1 MSCAP
6 RTEVESAIDTNSVM
20 KYANKCTA
28 QLDDLIDLVRGKLTK
43 LQRSSIGAMVVLDV
57 HARDMTVNLAEEGIS
72 SNLDFSWLAQLRY
85 YMQDDR
91 VACKMITACLM
102 YGYEY
107 LGVSSRLVVTPLTDR
122 AYRTLMGAMQM
133 KLGGAPEGPAGTGKT
148 ETTKDLA
155 KALANYCVVFNCS
168 DGLDYLAMG
177 KFFKG
182 VVSCGAW
189 ACFDE
194 FNRIDL
200 EVLSVVAQQIMS
212 IQRAVTLGMES
223 FEFEGSNIRVVST
236 CAVFITMNPGYAGR
250 SDLPDNLKVLFRTVA
265 MMVPDYAMIG
275 EIMLMSF
282 GFSDARVLARKIVA
296 TYKLCSEQLSSQTHY
311 DYGMRAV
318 MAVLRAAGN
327 LKQTLGASS
336 TEEVLML
343 RAIRDVNVPKFLSH
357 DLPLFEGI
365 AKDLFP
371 TTTLPTP
378 DYVNM
383 LAALHSSCEEANLQP
398 TSYFLQKT
406 IELYEMIVV
415 RHGLMVVGLSYGAK
429 TRSYRTLAAS
439 LGKLCERGENDENKV
454 RIYCMNP
461 KSITMGQLYG
471 QFDPVSHEWS
481 DGVLAINY
489 RIAASDQGPDRKW
502 VMFDGPV
509 DAIWIENMNTV
520 LDDNKKLCLVSGE
533 IIQMSPTMNMIFEP
547 QDLEV
552 ASPATVSRCGMVY
565 YEPHQM
571 GLYPSLMS
579 WLNTLPETFSDGIK
593 DVIES
598 IFKWLVPPL
607 IKFIRRE
614 LKEVSP
620 SSDVMLGW
628 NLMKLFAALA
638 VPFKVDKAK
647 FDMSERD
654 AISQVEGIF
663 LFSLVWSVA
672 CSVDGEGR
680 QRIDAFMKECIA
692 GTVPAPYNEEGE
704 RGSHQI
710 SNPYPK
716 DQSMYSIYF
725 DTEKAKWSS
734 WTSLISREP
743 FDPNLEAHEI
753 IVPTVDTT
761 RYTYLFDTFCKNA
774 ILNHDLNRM
783 AILLCGPTGT
793 GKTVYINNHCLHG
806 LSTDKFNV
814 ISLGFSAQTS
824 AMQTQDIIESKLDK
838 RRKGVFGPPIGKTVI
853 TFVDDLNMPTKET
866 YGAQPP
872 IEILRQFMDHGGWFE
887 LKEKTFL
894 RIEDMMYVAAMGPPG
909 GGRTFITPR
918 FLRWFNVI
926 SVTEF
931 DNEAMMGIFS
941 AIMKHVFDKNQVPT
955 NIKGQQSN
963 AIQATMDV
971 YESALQTLLPTP
983 AKSHYLF
990 NLRDFGRVVMGMCM
1004 ANCVAMTEPQQFVR
1018 LWCHEVMRVFYDRL
1032 TDDKDRL
1039 WLIQILRD
1047 RVKVRFGQDFDKIC
1061 DHLQTVN
1068 ESGEMSTEIEI
1079 PQIRRLL
1086 FGDFEFPDGKRAY
1099 EEMKD
1104 PDNVIAVCNNYLED
1118 YNGLSK
1124 KPMDLVLFQYMIEH
1138 VTRISRVLRSPGGN
1152 ALLVGVGGSGRQSC
1166 TRLAA
1171 SIMDYTVV
1179 EIEISKTY
1187 GKNEWREDLKRL
1199 LTTAGGDGKSA
1210 ELTELY
1216 RSLSNTCNATELP
1229 F

>member
-1 MSCAP
+1 
-6 RTEVESAIDTNSVM
+6 
-20 KYANKCTA
+20 
-28 QLDDLIDLVRGKLTK
+28 
-43 LQRSSIGAMVVLDV
+43 
-57 HARDMTVNLAEEGIS
+57 
-72 SNLDFSWLAQLRY
+72 
-85 YMQDDR
+85 
-91 VACKMITACLM
+91 
-102 YGYEY
+102 
-107 LGVSSRLVVTPLTDR
+107 
-122 AYRTLMGAMQM
+122 
-133 KLGGAPEGPAGTGKT
+133 
-148 ETTKDLA
+148 
-155 KALANYCVVFNCS
+155 
-168 DGLDYLAMG
+168 
-177 KFFKG
+177 
-182 VVSCGAW
+182 
-189 ACFDE
+189 
-194 FNRIDL
+194 
-200 EVLSVVAQQIMS
+200 
-212 IQRAVTLGMES
+212 
-223 FEFEGSNIRVVST
+223 
-236 CAVFITMNPGYAGR
+236 
-250 SDLPDNLKVLFRTVA
+250 
-265 MMVPDYAMIG
+265 
-275 EIMLMSF
+275 
-282 GFSDARVLARKIVA
+282 
-296 TYKLCSEQLSSQTHY
+296 
-311 DYGMRAV
+311 
-318 MAVLRAAGN
+318 
-327 LKQTLGASS
+327 
-336 TEEVLML
+336 
-343 RAIRDVNVPKFLSH
+343 
-357 DLPLFEGI
+357 
-365 AKDLFP
+365 
-371 TTTLPTP
+371 
-378 DYVNM
+378 
-383 LAALHSSCEEANLQP
+383 
-398 TSYFLQKT
+398 
-406 IELYEMIVV
+406 
-415 RHGLMVVGLSYGAK
+415 
-429 TRSYRTLAAS
+429 
-439 LGKLCERGENDENKV
+439 
-454 RIYCMNP
+454 
-461 KSITMGQLYG
+461 
-471 QFDPVSHEWS
+471 
-481 DGVLAINY
+481 
-489 RIAASDQGPDRKW
+489 
-502 VMFDGPV
+502 
-509 DAIWIENMNTV
+509 
-520 LDDNKKLCLVSGE
+520 
-533 IIQMSPTMNMIFEP
+533 
-547 QDLEV
+547 
-552 ASPATVSRCGMVY
+552 
-565 YEPHQM
+565 
-571 GLYPSLMS
+571 
-579 WLNTLPETFSDGIK
+579 
-593 DVIES
+593 
-598 IFKWLVPPL
+598 
-607 IKFIRRE
+607 
-614 LKEVSP
+614 
-620 SSDVMLGW
+620 
-628 NLMKLFAALA
+628 
-638 VPFKVDKAK
+638 
-647 FDMSERD
+647 
-654 AISQVEGIF
+654 
-663 LFSLVWSVA
+663 
-672 CSVDGEGR
+672 
-680 QRIDAFMKECIA
+680 
-692 GTVPAPYNEEGE
+692 
-704 RGSHQI
+704 
-710 SNPYPK
+710 
-716 DQSMYSIYF
+716 MYSIYF